1 MAVGGKE
8 GNGLYGGGS
17 KIEKKRKQTMSL
29 MTALLAKL
37 KSPFLDSR
45 RNPLKYSDNSWVHTF
60 GTVVS
65 VV

>member
-37 KSPFLDSR
+37 KSPFLDSS
-45 RNPLKYSDNSWVHTF
+45 PA
-60 GTVVS
+60 GEIP
-65 VV
+65 